1 MVVKAVFFD
10 LGDTIIVEEEQDK
23 SLWEADLKMLPY
35 VNEVLSELKRRN
47 YIIGLITNTVTSR
60 EIHVRAALRRLG
72 IEHYFDV
79 VITSVDVGVEK
90 PNEEIFI
97 NALRRVDVE
106 PWEAVMVGNRI
117 SKDIV
122 GANRVGMISVLIRWR
137 NKYREEALTDLEKPK
152 YEISSLRELIEIL
165 NKLEKN

>member
-1 MVVKAVFFD
+1 MVIKAIFFD
-10 LGDTIIVEEEQDK
+10 LGDTIIIEEDQDK
-23 SLWEADLKMLPY
+23 RLWEADLRKLPY
-35 VNEVLSELKRRN
+35 VDDVLAELKRRN
-47 YIIGLITNTVTSR
+47 YMIGLITNTTTSK
-60 EIHVRAALRRLG
+60 EIHVRAALRKLN

-97 NALRRVDVE
+97 NALGRINVK

-122 GANRVGMISVLIRWR
+122 GANKVGMISVLIKWR

-152 YEISSLRELIEIL
+152 HEISSLIELVEIL
-165 NKLEKN
+165 NKLEKT

>member
-122 GANRVGMISVLIRWR
+122 GANRVGMISVLIKWR

>member
-23 SLWEADLKMLPY
+23 HLWEADLKMLPY
-35 VNEVLSELKRRN
+35 VDEVLAELKRRN

-97 NALRRVDVE
+97 NALRRIDVK

-122 GANRVGMISVLIRWR
+122 GANRVGMISVLIKWR